1 MPNTNPWPLNPA
13 RRKVIFVL
21 TEDDIRGLENEVE
34 GNKLLMNEEVYIMP
48 SHSSDPSPEAKNMIA
63 QGLVTAGTVLIQ
75 DPFDKDIYHR
85 APEAIN
91 QIAQEKWL
99 HFSTLCGYLG
109 ARKIEVKTIRVQD
122 KNGDFEF
129 NLEGDVIKLVKGQLN
144 TQKTSHY
151 SFLESMFLDVE
162 FEGGDPDIHAAH
174 EFLQNNGLIQEIIM
188 RNLLNQVKIS
198 NNKTT
203 SFIFKLDLTNEAHQ
217 NFKILAGLGVTIKKL
232 KLPISLEAKYT
243 KTTYE
248 KTKYTLRISVKF

>member
-1 MPNTNPWPLNPA
+1 MLDNNPWPSEPS
-13 RRKVIFVL
+13 RRKVILVLKPDDFVAL
-21 TEDDIRGLENEVE
+21 QYDAGGTD
-34 GNKLLMNEEVYIMP
+34 LMINEEVYVMP
-48 SHSSDPSPEAKNMIA
+48 WLSSAHNSKVQELIDKN
-63 QGLVTAGTVLIQ
+63 LVMAGAVLIQ

-85 APEAIN
+85 EPEAIRK
-91 QIAQEKWL
+91 IAKEKWL
-99 HFSTLCGYLG
+99 HFSTLCSYLG

-122 KNGDFEF
+122 ENGDFEF
-129 NLEGDVIKLVKGQLN
+129 KLEGEVLKLVKGQLN

-151 SFLESMFLDVE
+151 SFLESMFVDAE
-162 FEGGDPDIHAAH
+162 FKGGDPDIHTAN
-174 EFLQNNGLIQEIIM
+174 EFLQNNGLIQDIIM
-188 RNLLNQVKIS
+188 KGLLNKVKNY
-198 NNKTT
+198 NNKLT